1 MNRASILM
9 TLLTVMALAWPRAAL
24 SAPQMTFHE
33 EAIEGGRLVS
43 LKLNKDLNGVA
54 SVSRCAGC
62 ALVQLKVTPETQVII
77 NGKASPLTSETKL
90 IGKQA
95 DMFYVIKERRL
106 ARIRLY

>member
-1 MNRASILM
+1 M
-9 TLLTVMALAWPRAAL
+9 PAL
-24 SAPQMTFHE
+24 SAPRMTPYE
-33 EAIEGGRLVS
+33 EGIEGGTLVRLNI
-43 LKLNKDLNGVA
+43 NKDLNGVA

-62 ALVQLKVTPETQVII
+62 ALVQLNVTPETRVII

-106 ARIRLY
+106 TRIRLY